1 MSDQQLDTFKKLVD
15 LVGQAEAARVSG
27 LSPATINQVYHG
39 KYQADQAGVINIVLG
54 KVGGKIVKQVPEG
67 YKADAKG
74 RLVPVEMISQANLS
88 RDELVYEIVGK
99 ARQVA
104 AQVAEFKKAVLG
116 DIEAFAQLSAEKYG
130 VSLGG
135 IKGNLVLTSF
145 DGKYRVLR
153 AVDERQEPD
162 ERLQAAKALI
172 DQCLE
177 EWTSDSRPELKT
189 LIDRVFR
196 EDNQG
201 RINTKQLL
209 ALRQYDIDDA
219 RWRQAMQAIAD
230 SLQVIGSSV
239 YIRIYERD
247 DETGKYRQMPLDVS
261 AA

>member
-1 MSDQQLDTFKKLVD
+1 M
-15 LVGQAEAARVSG
+15 
-27 LSPATINQVYHG
+27 
-39 KYQADQAGVINIVLG
+39 ADQIPG
-54 KVGGKIVKQVPEG
+54 G
-67 YKADAKG
+67 YKRDAKG
-74 RLVPVEMISQANLS
+74 RLVPVEMISEANLS
-88 RDELVYEIVGK
+88 RDELVYELVGK
-99 ARQVA
+99 AKVVA
-104 AQVAEFKKAVLG
+104 GQVAEFKGRALG
-116 DIEAFAQLSAEKYG
+116 DIEAFVQLSVEKYG
-130 VSLGG
+130 VTLGG
-135 IKGNLVLTSF
+135 IKGNLMLTSF

-172 DQCLE
+172 DECLD
-177 EWTSDSRPELKT
+177 EWTTDSRPELKT

-196 EDNQG
+196 EDSQG

-209 ALRQYDIDDA
+209 ALRQYNIEDE

-230 SLQVIGSSV
+230 SLQVIGSQV